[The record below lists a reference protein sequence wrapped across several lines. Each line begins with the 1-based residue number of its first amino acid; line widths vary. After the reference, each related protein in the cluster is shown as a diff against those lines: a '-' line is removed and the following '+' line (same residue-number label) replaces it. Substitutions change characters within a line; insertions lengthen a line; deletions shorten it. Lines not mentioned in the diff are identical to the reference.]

1 MKELILVQPTIVTS
15 PETTE
20 SWIRRE
26 VLTAERAVLVAA
38 PYVGAVLRDLLF
50 ARKKGLPAT
59 LVTSLKIGD
68 VLSGASDLGAIYE
81 LSGQGV
87 RVQSISNLHAKVYMV
102 DYSKVLVTSANPTM
116 NGWRYNLEIGLAVQS
131 EAIAQQILQTIRAAQ
146 PYRWTSAQLKQYAEW
161 AAGQVGVK
169 PKPKALPVEQVRRGF
184 GGWLGLVMGALAQ
197 MPVEFSL
204 SEAYERILPLA
215 AQHYPANRHPKDKI
229 RQQLQGLRDLGML
242 EFVTPGRYRRLQVD
256 LSAFVR

>member
-1 MKELILVQPTIVTS
+1 MQAAIVTS

-20 SWIRRE
+20 AWLRRE
-26 VLTAERAVLVAA
+26 VLAAKRSILVAA
-38 PYVGAVLRDLLF
+38 PYVGAVLRDLLLT
-50 ARKKGLPAT
+50 RKKGLPAT

-68 VLSGASDLGAIYE
+68 VLGGASDLGAIYE
-81 LSGQGV
+81 LSTQGV

-102 DYSKVLVTSANPTM
+102 DDSKVLVTSANPTM

-131 EAIAQQILQTIRAAQ
+131 EAIAQQILQTIHAAQ
-146 PYRWTSAQLKQYAEW
+146 PYRWTSTQLKKYVEW
-161 AAGQVGVK
+161 AAEQVRAG
-169 PKPKALPVEQVRRGF
+169 PKPKTLPVELVRQGF

-197 MPVEFSL
+197 MSEEFTL

-229 RQQLQGLRDLGML
+229 RQQLQGLRDLGLL

-256 LSAFVR
+256 LSAFLR